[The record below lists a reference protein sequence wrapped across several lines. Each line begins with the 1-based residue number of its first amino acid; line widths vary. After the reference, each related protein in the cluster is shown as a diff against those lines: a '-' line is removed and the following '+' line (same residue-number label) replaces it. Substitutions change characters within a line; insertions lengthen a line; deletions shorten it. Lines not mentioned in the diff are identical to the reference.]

1 MIEPMIAPAVFA
13 STAIILL
20 SFVSEDAAT
29 ISSALSIFGGPV
41 SWPLGFAACF
51 IGIWLG
57 DLGLY
62 ALARCLGRP
71 ILQRQ
76 WVARFA
82 DATAIER
89 CQEKFNQRGS
99 LTLLVS
105 RFVPGTRLPTYLAA
119 GLLSMPPVRFA
130 LITAL
135 AALLWIGG
143 IFAITKLL
151 GSQTLIWFS
160 FFHGKIAAIVLT
172 TLLLSITLFAFRKL
186 ALATVA
192 GVVDPGHAT
201 VSAIENSR
209 GQRPRL
215 QPPAFV
221 RRWMRWEFW
230 PSWLF
235 YVPVGAYY
243 LWLAG
248 RYRSFSVPTSANPGM
263 ATGGFIGESK
273 LEILNE
279 LRRGSREFVA
289 EAFLLD
295 GKTTSDRLL
304 CLHRLCREH
313 KITLPFILKP
323 DVGQRG
329 NGVKLIRSMRAAL
342 EYLEEVNA
350 PVIVQRYAVGPHE
363 AGVFYY
369 RFPGESGGHIFA
381 ITEKIFPAIVGDG
394 TRTIE
399 ELIRAD
405 SRASLIARIY
415 LQRFANRRN
424 EVLAPGETLRL
435 VETGNHAQGC
445 IFRDGMH
452 LHTDALERVI
462 DKISQRL
469 PGFFIGRYDIRYEN
483 EEDFK
488 QGCNFQIVELN
499 GASSEATS
507 IYDARNSLF
516 SAYRT
521 LFRQWRMVF
530 AIGARNRANGHAPS
544 SLTALWRNW
553 RQYSAAALSYPLAD

>member
-1 MIEPMIAPAVFA
+1 MIAPALLA

-29 ISSALSIFGGPV
+29 ISSALSIFGGPL
-41 SWPLGFAACF
+41 SWPLGFSACF
-51 IGIWLG
+51 AGIWLG

-62 ALARCLGRP
+62 ALARSLGKP
-71 ILQRQ
+71 ILQSR

-82 DATAIER
+82 DAAAIER
-89 CQEKFNQRGS
+89 CQKKFNQRGS
-99 LTLLVS
+99 LALFAS

-119 GLLSMPPVRFA
+119 GLLSMPVTHFA
-130 LITAL
+130 LVTAL
-135 AALLWIGG
+135 AAFVWIGG
-143 IFAITKLL
+143 IFAIAKLL
-151 GSQTLIWFS
+151 GSQALLRLS
-160 FFHGKIAAIVLT
+160 FFQGKIAAIAGM
-172 TLLLSITLFAFRKL
+172 TLLLVMILVVFKKIIPAV
-186 ALATVA
+186 VA
-192 GVVDPGHAT
+192 GGADAGRAGVFET
-201 VSAIENSR
+201 ESSR

-215 QPPAFV
+215 QLPAFA

-235 YVPVGAYY
+235 YIPVGVYY
-243 LWLAG
+243 LWLAV
-248 RYRSFSVPTSANPGM
+248 RYRGFSVPTSANPGM

-381 ITEKIFPAIVGDG
+381 ITEKIFPAIIGDG
-394 TRTIE
+394 TSTIE

-405 SRASLIARIY
+405 ARASLMARIY
-415 LQRFANRRN
+415 FQRFVNRRT
-424 EVLAPGETLRL
+424 EVLPPGETFKL

-452 LHTDALERVI
+452 LHTDALEGVI
-462 DKISQRL
+462 DEISQRL
-469 PGFFIGRYDIRYEN
+469 AGFFIGRYDIRYEN

-488 QGCNFQIVELN
+488 QGRNFQIVELN

-544 SLTALWRNW
+544 SLTTLWRNW

>member
-1 MIEPMIAPAVFA
+1 MIAPALLA

-29 ISSALSIFGGPV
+29 ISLALSIFGGPV
-41 SWPLGFAACF
+41 SWPLGFTACF

-62 ALARCLGRP
+62 SLARCLRRP

-89 CQEKFNQRGS
+89 CQEKFNQHGS

-130 LITAL
+130 LMTAL
-135 AALLWIGG
+135 AAFLWIGG

-160 FFHGKIAAIVLT
+160 FFHGKIAAIVFT
-172 TLLLSITLFAFRKL
+172 ALLLVGILVIIRKL
-186 ALATVA
+186 RGAA
-192 GVVDPGHAT
+192 VVGGGDPGCADALLHST
-201 VSAIENSR
+201 GR
-209 GQRPRL
+209 RHRRRL
-215 QPPAFV
+215 QAPVFL

-230 PSWLF
+230 PAWLF
-235 YVPVGAYY
+235 YIPVGVYY

-295 GKTTSDRLL
+295 GRTTSDRLL

-405 SRASLIARIY
+405 SRASYGKDLSS
-415 LQRFANRRN
+415 
-424 EVLAPGETLRL
+424 
-435 VETGNHAQGC
+435 
-445 IFRDGMH
+445 
-452 LHTDALERVI
+452 AL
-462 DKISQRL
+462 
-469 PGFFIGRYDIRYEN
+469 
-483 EEDFK
+483 
-488 QGCNFQIVELN
+488 C
-499 GASSEATS
+499 
-507 IYDARNSLF
+507 
-516 SAYRT
+516 
-521 LFRQWRMVF
+521 
-530 AIGARNRANGHAPS
+530 
-544 SLTALWRNW
+544 
-553 RQYSAAALSYPLAD
+553 

>member
-1 MIEPMIAPAVFA
+1 MIAPAVFA

-235 YVPVGAYY
+235 YVPWALITSGWQVAIAVSACRLRQTLG
-243 LWLAG
+243 WLPAD
-248 RYRSFSVPTSANPGM
+248 SSANRSWKFSTNF
-263 ATGGFIGESK
+263 AAAVVNSW
-273 LEILNE
+273 
-279 LRRGSREFVA
+279 LRRSCWMEKQPPIVCFVCTGCVANTKSR
-289 EAFLLD
+289 
-295 GKTTSDRLL
+295 
-304 CLHRLCREH
+304 CH
-313 KITLPFILKP
+313 
-323 DVGQRG
+323 
-329 NGVKLIRSMRAAL
+329 
-342 EYLEEVNA
+342 
-350 PVIVQRYAVGPHE
+350 
-363 AGVFYY
+363 
-369 RFPGESGGHIFA
+369 
-381 ITEKIFPAIVGDG
+381 
-394 TRTIE
+394 
-399 ELIRAD
+399 
-405 SRASLIARIY
+405 
-415 LQRFANRRN
+415 
-424 EVLAPGETLRL
+424 
-435 VETGNHAQGC
+435 
-445 IFRDGMH
+445 
-452 LHTDALERVI
+452 
-462 DKISQRL
+462 
-469 PGFFIGRYDIRYEN
+469 
-483 EEDFK
+483 
-488 QGCNFQIVELN
+488 
-499 GASSEATS
+499 
-507 IYDARNSLF
+507 LF
-516 SAYRT
+516 SNQT
-521 LFRQWRMVF
+521 L
-530 AIGARNRANGHAPS
+530 A
-544 SLTALWRNW
+544 
-553 RQYSAAALSYPLAD
+553 SAAMA